1 MYFFYVGSYEIFN
14 FLIALWFNN
23 EDFSFC
29 PNKERDGDIE
39 IFFHLLHPGN
49 LLPSL
54 GLFHFPSWDSRNL
67 ISSRGRDCLTNRCP
81 QLPERSLLW
90 EPEGSLAA
98 HVGGGDRLWEVAREL
113 GRQVFPWPHEPEP
126 LNDAAPF
133 HLLGWSQLLDS
144 GLSTVKCPDTR
155 GKWLCWLFYGTS
167 GDQPGG
173 GPQHQDLPGFRKLH
187 LSPSGPLG
195 ESYPW
200 ESGWCTFLLHRQL
213 AVLKEPASF
222 RNFRRW
228 LFSEPQFAHP

>member
-173 GPQHQDLPGFRKLH
+173 GSPTPGPTWLQKATPQPLRAPRWIL
-187 LSPSGPLG
+187 PLG
-195 ESYPW
+195 KWLMHFPVAQAAGSPERA
-200 ESGWCTFLLHRQL
+200 CQL
-213 AVLKEPASF
+213 QKL
-222 RNFRRW
+222 
-228 LFSEPQFAHP
+228 